1 MSKHHFFSY
10 QEHYLSHIYIVE
22 RHESFS
28 KIGRRSTAEYIL
40 CRKPCLRLVQMY
52 QEKVLNSNK
61 AGIHALFFFFI
72 YEEDFMKKPS
82 DSKNVFFIFCINSI
96 PAFIQVLP
104 SGTNTYIKKK
114 EA

>member
-1 MSKHHFFSY
+1 
-10 QEHYLSHIYIVE
+10 
-22 RHESFS
+22 
-28 KIGRRSTAEYIL
+28 
-40 CRKPCLRLVQMY
+40 MY

-114 EA
+114 RSLI